1 MHRNHGLLPFFY
13 RLDNGRVVEREHP
26 DSTTLMAGSAQA
38 SPPGGDPLL
47 LGLASD
53 ALDRP
58 PGGAVLIGAG
68 EARTT
73 IDPPAGGVLALIGL
87 RCPPGTVAAASSV
100 QCKTLWPDGQR
111 RGGVLAWSVDRHGCS
126 LALFRDRTV
135 GGAEILSTVAGTLL
149 DSARRALG
157 LPTPPCLSPT
167 VWFPDGVF
175 LHRVAGLLQR
185 RGGLCTR
192 RRLSWES
199 LSVLYP
205 LNDTGEPLS
214 PYLTRWLRQ
223 HFHTANTWSSLRDGV
238 AGLPPAAPAILP
250 GLTPQIAGWLDD
262 GAFARWVLSRV
273 SDVPS
278 TLEWLCN
285 HLDQGLANQ
294 LLIALGDVHDPSPT
308 APRRHDAGA

>member
-1 MHRNHGLLPFFY
+1 MHRNHGLPFFY
-13 RLDNGRVVEREHP
+13 KLDDGRVVEREHP
-26 DSTTLMAGSAQA
+26 DSTALVAGSGLARPA
-38 SPPGGDPLL
+38 GGDPLL
-47 LGLASD
+47 LDLASD
-53 ALDRP
+53 ALDGP

-68 EARTT
+68 AARTT
-73 IDPPAGGVLALIGL
+73 IDPPSGGALALIGL

-100 QCKTLWPDGQR
+100 QCKTLWPDGHR
-111 RGGVLAWSVDRHGCS
+111 RGGVVAWCVDRHGCS
-126 LALFRDRTV
+126 LALFRDQTV

-149 DSARRALG
+149 DAALRALG
-157 LPTPPCLSPT
+157 LPTPPCPSPI

-175 LHRVAGLLQR
+175 LHRVAGLLRR

-214 PYLTRWLRQ
+214 PCLTRWLRQ
-223 HFHTANTWSSLRDGV
+223 QFHTVNTWSSLRGGV
-238 AGLPPAAPAILP
+238 AGLPAAAPAILP
-250 GLTPQIAGWLDD
+250 GLTPQVAGWLDD

-273 SDVPS
+273 PDVPS

-285 HLDQGLANQ
+285 HLDQGLAKQ
-294 LLIALGDVHDPSPT
+294 LVIALGDVHDPSPT
-308 APRRHDAGA
+308 AP